1 MSTRSARSPQ
11 AAGGRMPAAGPLS
24 SVCQPFDGVIDIDR
38 RREGDTI
45 VRKIGVLS
53 MKDTVPDSQFHLCDI
68 SAGKGLRVRA
78 TSPETAAPAIERS
91 GARATT
97 TTEPSAGTSATPQPD
112 RAALILRIAEE
123 RVRSDPTDAD
133 ALFAKALRETQQGYF
148 AERRIAPDSYSE
160 TIEQH
165 PGLWVLR

>member
-78 TSPETAAPAIERS
+78 TPPGPEAPAI
-91 GARATT
+91 GRA
-97 TTEPSAGTSATPQPD
+97 EHPPTP
-112 RAALILRIAEE
+112 
-123 RVRSDPTDAD
+123 T
-133 ALFAKALRETQQGYF
+133 
-148 AERRIAPDSYSE
+148 
-160 TIEQH
+160 
-165 PGLWVLR
+165 